1 MTETLRRQDDTL
13 MQYVLSELTAQRQQL
28 ANMEKKINWLFGALG
43 VLVVISNS
51 VVAIVVAE
59 VVR

>member
-1 MTETLRRQDDTL
+1 MTEAVYRQDDTL

-59 VVR
+59 LVR